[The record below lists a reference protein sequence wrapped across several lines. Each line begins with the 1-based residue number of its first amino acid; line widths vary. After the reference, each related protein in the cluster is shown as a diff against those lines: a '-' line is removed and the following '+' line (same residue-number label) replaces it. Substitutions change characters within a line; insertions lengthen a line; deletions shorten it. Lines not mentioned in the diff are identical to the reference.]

1 MPTTIPKMVAYY
13 RVSTRKQGQSG
24 LGLEAQRMAVTKYAG
39 EKGGQIVAEYTEV
52 ETGKRADRPT
62 LQEAL
67 GHAKLSGATLVIA
80 KLDRL
85 ARNVRF
91 TAELMESGVEFVACD
106 NPNANKLTIQILA
119 AVAEDEARRTS
130 QRTTQALEAAKAR
143 GVKLG
148 SARPGHWEG
157 REHRRGWAK
166 ATTVAAERRVRKAKE
181 AYDFLLPAI
190 RRMRA
195 SGDTYQGIADW
206 LNQQGHRTMAK
217 KPFTPTAVWRV
228 LRRADKA
235 P

>member
-1 MPTTIPKMVAYY
+1 MTTRTAKIVAYY
-13 RVSTRKQGQSG
+13 RVSTRKQGESG
-24 LGLEAQRMAVTKYAG
+24 LGLQAQRMAVTEYAEENG
-39 EKGGQIVAEYTEV
+39 NKIIAEYTEV

-62 LQEAL
+62 LEEAI
-67 GHAKLSGATLVIA
+67 GHTKLSGATLVIA

-91 TAELMESGVEFVACD
+91 TAELMDSGVEFVACD

-130 QRTTQALEAAKAR
+130 ERTTKALEAAKAR

-148 SARPGHWEG
+148 SARPGHWDG

-166 ATTVAAERRVRKAKE
+166 ATKVAAERRALKTRE
-181 AYDFLLPAI
+181 AYNFLMPAI
-190 RRMRA
+190 RQMRV
-195 SGDTYQGIADW
+195 SGDTYQSIADW
-206 LNQQGHRTMAK
+206 LNERGYQTTAK

-228 LRRADKA
+228 LKRAEKA
-235 P
+235 A